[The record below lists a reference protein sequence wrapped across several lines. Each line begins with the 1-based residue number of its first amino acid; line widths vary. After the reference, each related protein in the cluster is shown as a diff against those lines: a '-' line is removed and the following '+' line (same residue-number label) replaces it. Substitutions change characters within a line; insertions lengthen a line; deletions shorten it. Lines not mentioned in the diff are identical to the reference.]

1 MVLHIT
7 PVRAA
12 LNHGAK
18 LTRGHGELKLHTSR
32 TRTSFRS
39 RFSAL
44 ASTAILTLALAGTS
58 PAFATAQGNT
68 APAPQPDASILFFQ
82 DGHDIAPVRQGTK
95 AEPEFHGGIARLA
108 TVLAEQKAA
117 GTPADVVFGG
127 DLGGGT
133 LFGALFHGSAM
144 VEAFNLLGVNVAGFG
159 QHDFDYGLGTLRE
172 NIANSSFPWVSSNL
186 TAGGKPINGEE
197 NVAII
202 RQVGDVKIGYLGL
215 TLGMET
221 TSAGKDVDQA
231 DYVAA
236 AKAAVTKLEGADV
249 VVALAQFP
257 LAADATRLLTEVPQI
272 DVVLREENAF
282 AQEGNDVTTLPD
294 GRFAVAPEG
303 NYGSLARIN
312 FIKNTEGTWRATHEE
327 VQINATVAED
337 PAILPLQ
344 QKYIDELDKRLAK
357 QVSCSDQAYTRP
369 QPLGALAAE
378 AFRNAADAQIGWLNA
393 GGMRADLA
401 AGPLAM
407 KDILAVFPYSNQVM
421 KVEVTGAQLRLG
433 LEQGADSAPAGNSG
447 GYPILAGASFTYDD
461 AGQPG
466 AKITDL
472 KLADG
477 TPISDSDVFTLALT
491 NYVVNGGNKVTAF
504 GSAKVLVDAGFAGSD
519 FDALVVQLAKTSSC
533 EAPGTGET
541 PGPDTPGSPGP
552 DETPAP
558 GTDSSP
564 ATGSNGSGNGTGN
577 GHGDGSGDSSGNGT
591 AKAPSSAS
599 RFDGPASTADGTAG
613 RTSRLENTGADVAAL
628 GLGGALAIVVGTCL
642 VLSARRVVRRQG

>member
-1 MVLHIT
+1 M
-7 PVRAA
+7 
-12 LNHGAK
+12 
-18 LTRGHGELKLHTSR
+18 KLHTSR

-44 ASTAILTLALAGTS
+44 ASAAILTLALAV
-58 PAFATAQGNT
+58 PAALPAAAALDGDTNPTAR
-68 APAPQPDASILFFQ
+68 PAASILFFQ

-144 VEAFNLLGVNVAGFG
+144 VEAFNLLGVNVTGFG

-186 TAGGKPINGEE
+186 SAGGKPINGEE

-236 AKAAVTKLEGADV
+236 AKAAVKKLEGADV

-272 DVVLREENAF
+272 DVVLREENSF

-312 FIKNTEGTWRATHEE
+312 FIKNTDGTWRATHQE

-344 QKYIDELDKRLAK
+344 QKYIDELEKRLAK
-357 QVSCSDQAYTRP
+357 QVACSDQAYTRP

-401 AGPLAM
+401 GGPLAM

-447 GYPILAGASFTYDD
+447 GYPILAGASFSYD
-461 AGQPG
+461 AGGGPG
-466 AKITDL
+466 ATVTDL

-477 TPISDSDVFTLALT
+477 TPISDSDVLTLALT
-491 NYVVNGGNKVTAF
+491 NYVVNGGNNVTAF
-504 GSAKVLVDAGFAGSD
+504 SSAKVLVDAGFAGSD
-519 FDALVVQLAKTSSC
+519 FDALVAELAKTANC

-541 PGPDTPGSPGP
+541 PGTDTPSSPDA

-558 GTDSSP
+558 GTGSSP
-564 ATGSNGSGNGTGN
+564 ATGSNGTGDGTGDGSGN
-577 GHGDGSGDSSGNGT
+577 GHGDGSGNGTGNGT

-613 RTSRLENTGADVAAL
+613 RTSRLENTGADVATL
-628 GLGGALAIVVGTCL
+628 GLGGALAIAVGTCL

>member
-1 MVLHIT
+1 M
-7 PVRAA
+7 
-12 LNHGAK
+12 
-18 LTRGHGELKLHTSR
+18 KLHTSR

-44 ASTAILTLALAGTS
+44 ASAAILTLALAV
-58 PAFATAQGNT
+58 PAALPAAAALDGDTNPTAR
-68 APAPQPDASILFFQ
+68 PAASILFFQ
-82 DGHDIAPVRQGTK
+82 DGHDIAPVKQGTK
-95 AEPEFHGGIARLA
+95 DCPEFHGGIARLS
-108 TVLAEQKAA
+108 TVLAEQKAL
-117 GTPADVVFGG
+117 GIPVDVAFGG

-257 LAADATRLLTEVPQI
+257 LAADATRLQTEVPQI

-312 FIKNTEGTWRATHEE
+312 FIKNTDGTWRATHQE

-344 QKYIDELDKRLAK
+344 QKYIDELEKRLAK
-357 QVSCSDQAYTRP
+357 QVACSDQAYTRP

-401 AGPLAM
+401 GGPLAM

-461 AGQPG
+461 DGQPG

-519 FDALVVQLAKTSSC
+519 FDALVAQLSKTSSC

-541 PGPDTPGSPGP
+541 PGPDMPGSPDT

-558 GTDSSP
+558 GTGSSP
-564 ATGSNGSGNGTGN
+564 ATGSNGTGDGTGDGHGDGSGN
-577 GHGDGSGDSSGNGT
+577 GHGDGSGNGTGNGT

-613 RTSRLENTGADVAAL
+613 RTSRLENTGADVATL
-628 GLGGALAIVVGTCL
+628 GLGGALAIAVGTCL

>member
-1 MVLHIT
+1 M
-7 PVRAA
+7 
-12 LNHGAK
+12 
-18 LTRGHGELKLHTSR
+18 
-32 TRTSFRS
+32 
-39 RFSAL
+39 AL
-44 ASTAILTLALAGTS
+44 ALPGAF
-58 PAFATAQGNT
+58 PASATTQRGDSN
-68 APAPQPDASILFFQ
+68 PAPQPEASIIFFQ

-108 TVLAEQKAA
+108 TVLTEQKAA
-117 GTPADVVFGG
+117 GVPADVVFGG

-159 QHDFDYGLGTLRE
+159 QHDFDYGLNTLRE

-186 TAGGKPINGEE
+186 SAGGKPINGEE

-312 FIKNTEGTWRATHEE
+312 FIKNTDGTWRATHQE

-357 QVSCSDQAYTRP
+357 QVACSDQAYTRP
-369 QPLGALAAE
+369 QSLGALAAE

-401 AGPLAM
+401 GGPLAM

-461 AGQPG
+461 GQPG

-491 NYVVNGGNKVTAF
+491 NYVVNGGNNVTAF

-519 FDALVVQLAKTSSC
+519 FDALVAQLSKTSSC

-541 PGPDTPGSPGP
+541 PGPDMPGSPDT

-564 ATGSNGSGNGTGN
+564 ATGNNGTGN
-577 GHGDGSGDSSGNGT
+577 GHGDGSGNGTGDGHGDGSGNGHGDGSGNGTGNGT

-613 RTSRLENTGADVAAL
+613 RTSRLENTGAGVAAL
-628 GLGGALAIVVGTCL
+628 GLGGALTIAVGTCL

>member
-1 MVLHIT
+1 M
-7 PVRAA
+7 
-12 LNHGAK
+12 
-18 LTRGHGELKLHTSR
+18 KLHTSR

-117 GTPADVVFGG
+117 GTPTDVVFGG

-272 DVVLREENAF
+272 DVVLREENSF

-312 FIKNTEGTWRATHEE
+312 FIKNTDGTWRATHQE

-344 QKYIDELDKRLAK
+344 QKYIDELEKRLAK
-357 QVSCSDQAYTRP
+357 QVACSDQAYTRP

-401 AGPLAM
+401 GGPLAM

-447 GYPILAGASFTYDD
+447 GYPILAGASFSYD
-461 AGQPG
+461 AGGGPG
-466 AKITDL
+466 ATVTDL

-477 TPISDSDVFTLALT
+477 TPISDSDVLTLALT
-491 NYVVNGGNKVTAF
+491 NYVVNGGNNVTAF
-504 GSAKVLVDAGFAGSD
+504 SSAKVLVDAGFAGSD
-519 FDALVVQLAKTSSC
+519 FDALVAELAKTANC

-541 PGPDTPGSPGP
+541 PGTDTPSSPDA

-558 GTDSSP
+558 GTGSSP
-564 ATGSNGSGNGTGN
+564 ATGSNGTGDST
-577 GHGDGSGDSSGNGT
+577 GDGSRNGT
-591 AKAPSSAS
+591 VTAPSSAS
-599 RFDGPASTADGTAG
+599 RFDGPASTEDGTAG

-628 GLGGALAIVVGTCL
+628 GLGGALAIAVGTCL

>member
-1 MVLHIT
+1 M
-7 PVRAA
+7 
-12 LNHGAK
+12 
-18 LTRGHGELKLHTSR
+18 KLHTSR

-44 ASTAILTLALAGTS
+44 ASAAILTLALAV
-58 PAFATAQGNT
+58 PAALPAAAALDGDTNPTAR
-68 APAPQPDASILFFQ
+68 PAASILFFQ
-82 DGHDIAPVRQGTK
+82 DGHDIAPVKQGTK
-95 AEPEFHGGIARLA
+95 DCPEFHGGIARLS
-108 TVLAEQKAA
+108 TVLAEQKAL
-117 GTPADVVFGG
+117 GIPVDVAFGG

-133 LFGALFHGSAM
+133 LFGALFRGSAM
-144 VEAFNLLGVNVAGFG
+144 VDAFNQVGVDVAGFG
-159 QHDFDYGLGTLRE
+159 QHDFDYGLDTLRT
-172 NIANSSFPWVSSNL
+172 NIANSTFPWVSSDL
-186 TAGGKPINGEE
+186 SVAGAPINGEE

-272 DVVLREENAF
+272 DVVLREENSF

-312 FIKNTEGTWRATHEE
+312 FIKNADGTWRATHQE

-357 QVSCSDQAYTRP
+357 QVACSDQAYTRP
-369 QPLGALAAE
+369 QSLGALAAE

-407 KDILAVFPYSNQVM
+407 KDILAVFPYNNQVM

-461 AGQPG
+461 DGQPG

-519 FDALVVQLAKTSSC
+519 FDALVAQLSKTSSC

-541 PGPDTPGSPGP
+541 PGPDMPGSPDT

-558 GTDSSP
+558 GAGSSP
-564 ATGSNGSGNGTGN
+564 ATGSNGTGDGTGDGHGDGSGN
-577 GHGDGSGDSSGNGT
+577 GHGDGSGNGTGNGT

-613 RTSRLENTGADVAAL
+613 RTSRLENTGADVATL
-628 GLGGALAIVVGTCL
+628 GLGGALAIAVGTCL

>member
-1 MVLHIT
+1 M
-7 PVRAA
+7 
-12 LNHGAK
+12 
-18 LTRGHGELKLHTSR
+18 KLHTSR

-44 ASTAILTLALAGTS
+44 ASAAILTLALAV
-58 PAFATAQGNT
+58 PAALPAAAALDGDTNPTAR
-68 APAPQPDASILFFQ
+68 PAASILFFQ

-108 TVLAEQKAA
+108 TVLAERKAA

-133 LFGALFHGSAM
+133 LFGALFRGSAM
-144 VEAFNLLGVNVAGFG
+144 VDAFNQVGVDVAGFG
-159 QHDFDYGLGTLRE
+159 QHDFDYGLDTLRT
-172 NIANSSFPWVSSNL
+172 NIANSTFPWVSSDL
-186 TAGGKPINGEE
+186 SVAGAPINGEE

-312 FIKNTEGTWRATHEE
+312 FIKNTDGTWRATHQE

-357 QVSCSDQAYTRP
+357 QVACSDQAYTRP
-369 QPLGALAAE
+369 QSLGALAAQ
-378 AFRNAADAQIGWLNA
+378 AFRNAGDAQIGWLNA

-407 KDILAVFPYSNQVM
+407 KDILAVFPYNNQVM

-433 LEQGADSAPAGNSG
+433 LEQGANSAPAGNSG
-447 GYPILAGASFTYDD
+447 GYPILAGASFSYD
-461 AGQPG
+461 AGGGPG
-466 AKITDL
+466 ATVTDL

-477 TPISDSDVFTLALT
+477 TPISDSDVLTLALT
-491 NYVVNGGNKVTAF
+491 NYVVNGGNNVTAF
-504 GSAKVLVDAGFAGSD
+504 SSAKVLVDAGFAGSD
-519 FDALVVQLAKTSSC
+519 FDALVAELAKTANC

-541 PGPDTPGSPGP
+541 PGTDTPSSPDA

-558 GTDSSP
+558 GTGSSP
-564 ATGSNGSGNGTGN
+564 ATGSNGTGDGT
-577 GHGDGSGDSSGNGT
+577 GDGSRNGT
-591 AKAPSSAS
+591 VTAPSSAS
-599 RFDGPASTADGTAG
+599 RFDGPASTEDGTAG

-628 GLGGALAIVVGTCL
+628 GLGGALAIAVGTCL

>member
-1 MVLHIT
+1 M
-7 PVRAA
+7 
-12 LNHGAK
+12 
-18 LTRGHGELKLHTSR
+18 KLHASR

-39 RFSAL
+39 HFSAL
-44 ASTAILTLALAGTS
+44 ASTAILTLALALPGAF
-58 PAFATAQGNT
+58 PASATTQRGDTN
-68 APAPQPDASILFFQ
+68 PAPQPEASILFFQ

-108 TVLAEQKAA
+108 TVLTEQKAT
-117 GTPADVVFGG
+117 GVPADVVFGG
-127 DLGGGT
+127 DLAGGT

-159 QHDFDYGLGTLRE
+159 QHDFDYGLNTLRE

-186 TAGGKPINGEE
+186 AVGGKPINGEE

-221 TSAGKDVDQA
+221 TSAGKDVVQA

-236 AKAAVTKLEGADV
+236 AKTAVKKLKDADV
-249 VVALAQFP
+249 IVALAQFP
-257 LAADATRLLTEVPQI
+257 LAADATRLLNEVPQI

-282 AQEGNDVTTLPD
+282 AQEDNDVTTLPD

-312 FIKNTEGTWRATHEE
+312 FIKNADGTWRATHEE
-327 VQINATVAED
+327 VQINASVTED
-337 PAILPLQ
+337 PAVLPLQ
-344 QKYIDELDKRLAK
+344 QKYIAELDERLAK
-357 QVSCSDQAYTRP
+357 QVACSDQAYSRP
-369 QPLGALAAE
+369 QPLGALAAQ

-407 KDILAVFPYSNQVM
+407 KDILAVFPYNNQVM

-433 LEQGADSAPAGNSG
+433 LEQGANSAPAGNSG

-461 AGQPG
+461 DGQPG

-504 GSAKVLVDAGFAGSD
+504 SSTKVLVDAGFAGSD
-519 FDALVVQLAKTSSC
+519 FDALVAQLAKTSSC

-541 PGPDTPGSPGP
+541 PGPDT
-552 DETPAP
+552 DETPTP
-558 GTDSSP
+558 GTGSSS
-564 ATGSNGSGNGTGN
+564 ATGSNDAGD
-577 GHGDGSGDSSGNGT
+577 GHGDGSGDGT
-591 AKAPSSAS
+591 AKAPSSGS

-613 RTSRLENTGADVAAL
+613 HTSRLENTGADVAAL
-628 GLGGALAIVVGTCL
+628 GLGVALAIAVGTCL
-642 VLSARRVVRRQG
+642 VLSARCVVRRQG

>member
-1 MVLHIT
+1 MILHIT

-44 ASTAILTLALAGTS
+44 ASTAILTLALALAGTS

-68 APAPQPDASILFFQ
+68 GPAPQPDASILFFQ
-82 DGHDIAPVRQGTK
+82 DGHDIAPVQQGTK

-144 VEAFNLLGVNVAGFG
+144 VEALNLLGVNVAGFG

-186 TAGGKPINGEE
+186 SAGGKPINGEE

-236 AKAAVTKLEGADV
+236 AKAAVKKLEGADV

-257 LAADATRLLTEVPQI
+257 LAADATRLLAEVPQI

-312 FIKNTEGTWRATHEE
+312 FIKNADGTWRATHEE

-357 QVSCSDQAYTRP
+357 QVACSDQAYTRP
-369 QPLGALAAE
+369 QPLGALAAQ

-407 KDILAVFPYSNQVM
+407 KDILAVFPYNNQVM

-461 AGQPG
+461 DGQPG

-564 ATGSNGSGNGTGN
+564 ATGSNGTGN
-577 GHGDGSGDSSGNGT
+577 GHGDGSGDSSGNG
-591 AKAPSSAS
+591 
-599 RFDGPASTADGTAG
+599 
-613 RTSRLENTGADVAAL
+613 
-628 GLGGALAIVVGTCL
+628 
-642 VLSARRVVRRQG
+642 